1 MNYLLGRLSLVS
13 LYSLLRSLS
22 GSAAHNVVN
31 SQNHLG
37 GLSGGDEGL
46 LLNAEALS
54 HTKLGHV
61 VDLAV
66 KHVNA

>member
-1 MNYLLGRLSLVS
+1 MNYLFGRLSLVS

-31 SQNHLG
+31 SQDHLG

-46 LLNAEALS
+46 LLDAEALS
-54 HTKLGHV
+54 HTKRGHV
-61 VDLAV
+61 VDLAD